1 MFALQPTI
9 YPHIDKKLASPI
21 VKLNA
26 IFRFAHFKI
35 SETMIMAGK
44 NITAKDDPLQKIK
57 VEYLY
62 HKLIRPEAEIEAKI
76 RQLRIVRQLDLRQYS
91 VLKRQ
96 LPYIVCGIFN
106 PAYRRTENFG
116 YTEYFIIDIDHVSEK
131 ELSLPELRKRL
142 ANDNRVVLCFL
153 SPGEDGLKVMFRLKQ
168 RCYDAGI
175 YSIFYKYFVLQF
187 AKQYALE
194 QVVDAR
200 TSDVARACFESFD
213 AEAYYNPQA
222 ECIDMDNFINE
233 NDTGELFR
241 IKKEVEKAVT
251 VPAKKTEEVSERA
264 PDEATLLQIK
274 SLLLPGARPRLAKRE
289 AFVPEELN
297 QLMEKLIPF
306 IEQAGLTI
314 IAIDNINYGKKLKMK
329 AGIREAEI
337 NIFYGKKGYSVVIS
351 PRRGTNDEL
360 NKLTAQLIEQYIY
373 S

>member
-1 MFALQPTI
+1 
-9 YPHIDKKLASPI
+9 
-21 VKLNA
+21 
-26 IFRFAHFKI
+26 
-35 SETMIMAGK
+35 MIMAGK

-62 HKLIRPEAEIEAKI
+62 HKLIRPDTEIEAKI
-76 RQLRIVRQLDLRQYS
+76 RQLRIVRQLDPRQYS
-91 VLKRQ
+91 LLKRQ

-106 PAYRRTENFG
+106 PTYRRTENFG
-116 YTEYFIIDIDHVSEK
+116 YTEYFFIDIDHISEK

-142 ANDNRVVLCFL
+142 TADNRVVLCFL
-153 SPGEDGLKVMFRLKQ
+153 SPGEDGLKVMFRLQQ

-175 YSIFYKYFVLQF
+175 YSIFYKYFVVQF

-200 TSDVARACFESFD
+200 TSDVARACFVSFD
-213 AEAYYNPQA
+213 PEAYYNPQA
-222 ECIDMDNFINE
+222 EEVDIDAFLNKE
-233 NDTGELFR
+233 ESGELFR

-251 VPAKKTEEVSERA
+251 LPAKKSEEAMERA

-274 SLLLPGARPRLAKRE
+274 SLLLPGARPRLAKRD

-297 QLMEKLIPF
+297 QLMEKLVPF
-306 IEQAGLTI
+306 IEQAGLTVT
-314 IAIDNINYGKKLKMK
+314 AIENIHYGKKLKMK
-329 AGIREAEI
+329 AGIKEAEI
-337 NIFYGKKGYSVVIS
+337 NVFYGKKGYSVVIS

-360 NKLTAQLIEQYIY
+360 NNLTAQLIEQYIY

>member
-1 MFALQPTI
+1 
-9 YPHIDKKLASPI
+9 
-21 VKLNA
+21 
-26 IFRFAHFKI
+26 
-35 SETMIMAGK
+35 MIMAGK

-57 VEYLY
+57 VEYLF
-62 HKLIRPEAEIEAKI
+62 HKLIHPDSEIEAKI
-76 RQLRIVRQLDLRQYS
+76 RQLRIVRQLDQRQYS
-91 VLKRQ
+91 MLKRQ

-106 PAYRRTENFG
+106 PTYRRTDNFG
-116 YTEYFIIDIDHVSEK
+116 YTEYFIIDIDHISEK

-142 ANDNRVVLCFL
+142 AADNRVVLCFL

-175 YSIFYKYFVLQF
+175 YSIFYKYFVVQF

-200 TSDVARACFESFD
+200 TSDVARACFVSFD
-213 AEAYYNPQA
+213 PEAYYNPEA
-222 ECIDMDNFINE
+222 ECVDIEAFMKE
-233 NDTGELFR
+233 EDTSELFR
-241 IKKEVEKAVT
+241 IKKEIEKAIPL
-251 VPAKKTEEVSERA
+251 PAKKADEALERT

-274 SLLLPGARPRLAKRE
+274 SLLLPGARPRLAKRD

-297 QLMEKLIPF
+297 QLMEKLVPL

-314 IAIDNINYGKKLKMK
+314 IAIDNIHYGKKLKMK
-329 AGIREAEI
+329 VGIREAEI
-337 NIFYGKKGYSVVIS
+337 NVFYGKKGYSVVIS

-360 NKLTAQLIEQYIY
+360 NNLTAQLIEQYIY